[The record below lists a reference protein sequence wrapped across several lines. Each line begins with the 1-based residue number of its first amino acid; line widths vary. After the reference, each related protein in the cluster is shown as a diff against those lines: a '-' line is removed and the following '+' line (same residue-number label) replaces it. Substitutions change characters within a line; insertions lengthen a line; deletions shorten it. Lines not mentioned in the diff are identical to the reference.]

1 MCEGK
6 CHVIREEKGLDK
18 NPGVPVQRQA
28 TYVLVKARVVKVNR
42 IRPGVVVPDII
53 CKHIKPPR
61 KNAFL

>member
-6 CHVIREEKGLDK
+6 CHINREEKSLDK
-18 NPGVPVQRQA
+18 NPGVSVQRQA

-53 CKHIKPPR
+53 CKHIKPSR
-61 KNAFL
+61 EDTFL